1 MHCIRRSVPRISGH
15 VKFKQ
20 LYRNARIAMW
30 HRHGYRHL
38 LDVPKDFLL
47 RSTAEI
53 YARRGNPPVSW
64 RLALHLRK
72 LPDPVYLRVANSD
85 FLVLGE
91 IFERDEYAQVKNWD
105 LPKDARVVD
114 LGANIGLAS
123 VYFVSLLPGA
133 HIVAVEPDEENCGLI
148 EKNCRRLLREDR
160 LLVVRAFVAAQDGT
174 AGIDRNVR
182 AWAFQKVD
190 AIEAGHEAV
199 PCVSMMHLLRTSGFD
214 RIDLLKCDIEG
225 SERELFQSCSDWIG
239 RVKHLIVET
248 HKPYLVTDL
257 YKDLRA
263 AGWEFDVTFEL
274 QEELV
279 GIAFLRGRRQKP
291 EDRRQ

>member
-1 MHCIRRSVPRISGH
+1 M
-15 VKFKQ
+15 KLKQ
-20 LYRNARIAMW
+20 LYRNARIAVW
-30 HRHGYRHL
+30 RRHGYRSL

-64 RLALHLRK
+64 PLALHLRK

-91 IFERDEYAQVKNWD
+91 IFDRDEYAQIKNWD
-105 LPKDARVVD
+105 LPKDGRVVD

-123 VYFVSLLPGA
+123 VYFASLLPEA
-133 HIVAVEPDEENCGLI
+133 HVVAVEPDEENCRLI
-148 EKNCRRLLREDR
+148 EKNCRRLLKSGR
-160 LLVVRAFVAAQDGT
+160 LHVLRGFIAAKDGA

-182 AWAFQKVD
+182 AWAFHKVD
-190 AIEAGHEAV
+190 TIDADHESV
-199 PCVSMMHLLRTSGFD
+199 PCISMPHLLRTSCFD

-225 SERELFQSCSDWIG
+225 SERELFENCSPWIG
-239 RVKHLIVET
+239 CVKHLIVET
-248 HKPYLVTDL
+248 HKPYLVSDL
-257 YKDLRA
+257 YANLRS
-263 AGWEFDVTFEL
+263 AGWEFDVTFQL

-279 GIAFLRGRRQKP
+279 GIAFLRGRQSNP
-291 EDRRQ
+291 P